1 MSEHNIRV
9 TPNRV
14 MRDFLRDLRASLKP
28 PRPPMPAITPPKVA
42 KPLPTKRGHPKLIPG
57 IGPSIL
63 PKLGHID
70 LNPLAS
76 LPPKLPSPSE

>member
-1 MSEHNIRV
+1 MPEHNMRV

-14 MRDFLRDLRASLKP
+14 FRDLLRTMRASLKQ
-28 PRPPMPAITPPKVA
+28 PRPPIPKITPPKTA
-42 KPLPTKRGHPKLIPG
+42 RPLPTKRGHPKLIPG

-70 LNPLAS
+70 LNPMGPPPPEPPS
-76 LPPKLPSPSE
+76 LSN